1 VARMGEESFG
11 GKTRRRETTRKM
23 GRRWKGGIRMDLKE
37 IGWRCMDWI
46 QPAQDRDRLR
56 ALVNTVTNLR
66 VLALRR

>member
-1 VARMGEESFG
+1 MWHAWERKVLVGKPGERPLG
-11 GKTRRRETTRKM
+11 RW
-23 GRRWKGGIRMDLKE
+23 GRRWEGGIRMDLKE
-37 IGWRCMDWI
+37 IDWRCMDWI